1 MIVCH
6 CRAVNDAAVREA
18 IAAGA
23 RDALEVAVLSGA
35 GTDCCGCAPV
45 IAELLAECGTCPL
58 RPAAARQTA
67 AVA

>member
-6 CRAVNDAAVREA
+6 CRAVNDAAVRAA

-23 RDALEVAVLSGA
+23 RDERDVAQLSGA

-58 RPAAARQTA
+58 RPAAAVSTA